1 VCFRSPELESQ
12 ELREELPLPVIAPLL
27 GLGLLGIFSKVWGV
41 MKCDMKNVH
50 PKDWGFFFSPDVDFM
65 KTEEK
70 KVGD

>member
-1 VCFRSPELESQ
+1 M
-12 ELREELPLPVIAPLL
+12 
-27 GLGLLGIFSKVWGV
+27 